1 MHGLINRS
9 IQRFLHDTY
18 GGDTWAQVAEDAGL
32 CVQGF
37 EALLSYDDALTE
49 AVLAAASIRLAK
61 PRDAVLEDLGIYLA
75 HLEPLRRLLRFGG
88 VDYPDFLQSLD
99 ELSHR
104 ARLAVPGLEMPEFT
118 ILPLGGGRFRLECR
132 SEMAGFGAV
141 ATGILR
147 AMADDYGA
155 LALIDAVASD
165 GRCDTVSIEL
175 LEARFVAGRGFDL
188 AARRGL

>member
-18 GGDTWAQVAEDAGL
+18 GGDTWAQVAADAGL

-88 VDYPDFLQSLD
+88 VDYPDFL
-99 ELSHR
+99 
-104 ARLAVPGLEMPEFT
+104 
-118 ILPLGGGRFRLECR
+118 
-132 SEMAGFGAV
+132 
-141 ATGILR
+141 
-147 AMADDYGA
+147 
-155 LALIDAVASD
+155 
-165 GRCDTVSIEL
+165 
-175 LEARFVAGRGFDL
+175 
-188 AARRGL
+188 